1 MTVINSIREVT
12 YAPVSGITNA
22 ANPVMGFNYGA
33 QEYRRVRKAI
43 VFVSIVC
50 VGYMVV
56 VWLLLMLFPRF
67 FIGIFN
73 DDPTLVEACA
83 DSMFIYFFGCFMMS
97 LQMAGQAAAQSLG
110 RSKQA
115 IFFSLLRKVIIVI
128 PADADPAAHP
138 GHRGQRRV
146 SGRSDLELHR
156 RRRVLHHD
164 ALHDLAGAQTKGKNC
179 AGRVSPRSFCV
190 L

>member
-128 PADADPAAHP
+128 PLTLILPRIPGIGVNGVFLAEAISNFIGGGACFITMLCTIWRELKQKEKTAQAA
-138 GHRGQRRV
+138 
-146 SGRSDLELHR
+146 
-156 RRRVLHHD
+156 
-164 ALHDLAGAQTKGKNC
+164 
-179 AGRVSPRSFCV
+179 
-190 L
+190 